1 MPTTREFRWAV
12 LEKYLTANPYVRFSL
27 ARGRVSGG
35 AQMWQA
41 VLFKE
46 TGPVVARASNPDR
59 VAALEAL
66 IAQVAKPFAGAKA

>member
-1 MPTTREFRWAV
+1 MTKTREFRWAM
-12 LEKYLTANPYVRFSL
+12 LDRYLDANPYVRFSL

-35 AQMWQA
+35 GQMWQA
-41 VLFKE
+41 LLYKE

-66 IAQVAKPFAGAKA
+66 IAQVAKPWEKQA